1 MKRLLLIYAW
11 RGGFRPGF
19 EPGKKTIVPPGGIE
33 PPAPVKYSITFKK
46 SYNYL

>member
-1 MKRLLLIYAW
+1 
-11 RGGFRPGF
+11 
-19 EPGKKTIVPPGGIE
+19 VPPGGIE